1 MPKKNQKGA
10 LRFFMPYLLAFRLE
24 LFLSILFGLASG
36 ITVVLM
42 TYYIGLSMDQL
53 VANGQ
58 VNFAMLRHIM
68 LLFVGVLVVTVV
80 SQLMIQRLSNRLAYR
95 SVSVLR
101 KDAYAHLNQLPLR
114 YYDQTV
120 HGNIVSRFT
129 NDMDN
134 ISVASAAVFNQLF
147 SGLTIVIVALGF
159 MLYLSPI
166 LTVVVL
172 ISTPIIFLVS
182 WWVAK
187 VSQADFVSQQ
197 QIIGD
202 ISGFITEMIGNQKT
216 VKAFQREAIS
226 QAQFQAM
233 NQELYVKG
241 QKAQF
246 SSALTNPLSR
256 FVDHLAYLS
265 VGCIGGLL
273 ALNGSTTV
281 TIGVISS
288 FTIYAS
294 QFSKPFIEISGI
306 TTQIQTAYAGL
317 NRTKDLMTQVTETPD
332 APDAKVLTQ
341 AKGHI
346 DFQNVSFGYKP
357 GQTLI
362 TDFSLE
368 VMPGEMIA
376 IVGKTGAGKSTLINL
391 LMRFYDVD
399 KGAILIDGTDIRH
412 LTRDSLRQSFGMVL
426 QETWLFGSSLRDNLT
441 YGRQAATDEEIYSA
455 LKQAHM
461 YDFVMRLPKKLETQ
475 VGTHALKLSEGQR
488 QLLTIARTMISQPD
502 MLILDEA
509 TSSVD
514 TLTEQKIQQAFLSMM
529 RGRTSF
535 VIAHRLSTIK
545 NADKILVL
553 NQGQIVE
560 VGNHDALMA
569 KRGYYYELQQ
579 AQLTQSVSSSN

>member
-1 MPKKNQKGA
+1 MIKSKQTA
-10 LRFFMPYLLAFRLE
+10 SWRFFLPYLLAFRLE
-24 LFLSILFGLASG
+24 LILSIIFGLASG

-42 TYYIGLSMDQL
+42 TYYIGLGVDQM
-53 VANGQ
+53 VHRGQ
-58 VNFAMLRHIM
+58 VNFPILRHILV
-68 LLFVGVLVVTVV
+68 LLVGVLIVTVI
-80 SQLMIQRLSNRLAYR
+80 SQWLIQRLSNRLAYR
-95 SVSVLR
+95 SVAVLR
-101 KDAYAHLNQLPLR
+101 KDAYDHLNQLPLR
-114 YYDQTV
+114 YYDQTA

-147 SGLTIVIVALGF
+147 SGITVVIVALVF

-166 LTVVVL
+166 LTLVVL

-182 WWVAK
+182 WLVARA
-187 VSQADFVSQQ
+187 SQQDFVSQQ

-202 ISGFITEMIGNQKT
+202 ISGYITEMIGNQKT
-216 VKAFQREAIS
+216 VKAFQRETAN
-226 QAQFQAM
+226 QAQFEDL
-233 NQELYVKG
+233 NQDLYVKG

-265 VGCIGGLL
+265 VGCVGGLM
-273 ALNGSTTV
+273 ALNGSTAV

-288 FTIYAS
+288 FTIYAR

-306 TTQIQTAYAGL
+306 TTQIQTAFAGL
-317 NRTKDLMTQVTETPD
+317 RRTQELMDQPIETQD
-332 APDAKVLTQ
+332 APDAHVLTH
-341 AKGHI
+341 AKGDI
-346 DFQNVSFGYKP
+346 DFQDVSFGYNP
-357 GQTLI
+357 GQALI
-362 TDFSLE
+362 TDFSLK
-368 VMPGEMIA
+368 VAPGEMIA

-399 KGAILIDGTDIRH
+399 KGAILIDGTDIRDM
-412 LTRDSLRQSFGMVL
+412 TRDSLRQSFGMVL
-426 QETWLFGSSLRDNLT
+426 QETWLFGSSLRANLC
-441 YGRQAATDEEIYSA
+441 YGREDATDEEIYTA
-455 LKQAHM
+455 LKEAHM
-461 YDFVMRLPKKLETQ
+461 YDFVMRLPDKLETQ
-475 VGTHALKLSEGQR
+475 VGAHALKISEGQR

-514 TLTEQKIQQAFLSMM
+514 TLTEQKISQAFLKMM
-529 RGRTSF
+529 TGRTSF

-560 VGNHDALMA
+560 IGSHDQLMA
-569 KRGYYYELQQ
+569 QQGYDYQLQQ
-579 AQLTQSVSSSN
+579 AQFAKSN

>member
-1 MPKKNQKGA
+1 MTRTNQKA
-10 LRFFMPYLLAFRLE
+10 SWRFFLPYLLAFRLE
-24 LFLSILFGLASG
+24 LILSIILGLASG
-36 ITVVLM
+36 VTVVLT
-42 TYYIGLSMDQL
+42 TYYIGLSVDQM
-53 VANGQ
+53 VHQGQ
-58 VNFAMLRHIM
+58 VNFSTLRYILM
-68 LLFVGVLVVTVV
+68 RLVVVLLVTVI
-80 SQLMIQRLSNRLAYR
+80 SQWLIQRLSNRLSYR
-95 SVSVLR
+95 SVAVLR
-101 KDAYAHLNQLPLR
+101 KDAYEHLNQLPLR
-114 YYDQTV
+114 YYDQTA

-147 SGLTIVIVALGF
+147 SGITVVIIALVF

-166 LTVVVL
+166 LTLVVL

-182 WWVAK
+182 WLVART
-187 VSQADFVSQQ
+187 SQQDFVSQQ

-202 ISGFITEMIGNQKT
+202 ISGYMTEMIGNQKT
-216 VKAFQREAIS
+216 VKAFQRETVN
-226 QAQFQAM
+226 QAHFEVL
-233 NQELYVKG
+233 NQELYIKG

-265 VGCIGGLL
+265 VGCVGGLM

-288 FTIYAS
+288 FTIYAT

-306 TTQIQTAYAGL
+306 TTQIQTAFAGL
-317 NRTKDLMTQVTETPD
+317 KRTQELMNQPIEQPD
-332 APDAKVLTQ
+332 APDAQVLEH
-341 AKGHI
+341 AKGEI
-346 DFQNVSFGYKP
+346 DFQDVSFGYDP
-357 GQTLI
+357 GQSLI
-362 TDFSLE
+362 TDFSLK
-368 VMPGEMIA
+368 VAPGEMIA

-399 KGAILIDGTDIRH
+399 KGAILIDGTDIRDM
-412 LTRDSLRQSFGMVL
+412 TRDSLRQSFGMVL
-426 QETWLFGSSLRDNLT
+426 QETWLFGSSLRANLC
-441 YGRQAATDEEIYSA
+441 YGREDATDEEIYAA
-455 LKQAHM
+455 LKASHM
-461 YDFVMRLPKKLETQ
+461 YDFVMRLPDKLETQ
-475 VGTHALKLSEGQR
+475 IGTHALKISEGQR

-514 TLTEQKIQQAFLSMM
+514 TLTEQKISEAFLTMM
-529 RGRTSF
+529 TGRTSF
-535 VIAHRLSTIK
+535 VIAHRLSTIR

-560 VGNHDALMA
+560 IGSHDDLMA
-569 KRGYYYELQQ
+569 RHGYYYQLQQ
-579 AQLTQSVSSSN
+579 AQFAK

>member
-1 MPKKNQKGA
+1 MIKSKQTA
-10 LRFFMPYLLAFRLE
+10 SWRFFLPYLLAFRLE
-24 LFLSILFGLASG
+24 LILSIIFGLASG

-42 TYYIGLSMDQL
+42 TYYIGLGVDQM
-53 VANGQ
+53 VHRGQ
-58 VNFAMLRHIM
+58 VNFPILRHILV
-68 LLFVGVLVVTVV
+68 LLVGVLIVTVI
-80 SQLMIQRLSNRLAYR
+80 SQWLIQRLSNRLAYR
-95 SVSVLR
+95 SVAVLR
-101 KDAYAHLNQLPLR
+101 KDAYDHLNKLPLR
-114 YYDQTV
+114 YYDQTA

-147 SGLTIVIVALGF
+147 SGITVVIVALVF

-166 LTVVVL
+166 LTLVVL

-182 WWVAK
+182 WLVARA
-187 VSQADFVSQQ
+187 SQQDFVSQQ

-202 ISGFITEMIGNQKT
+202 ISGYITEMIGNQKT
-216 VKAFQREAIS
+216 VKAFQRETAN
-226 QAQFQAM
+226 QAQFEDL
-233 NQELYVKG
+233 NQDLYVKG

-265 VGCIGGLL
+265 VGCVGGLM
-273 ALNGSTTV
+273 ALNGSTAV

-306 TTQIQTAYAGL
+306 TTQIQTAFAGL
-317 NRTKDLMTQVTETPD
+317 RRTQELMDQPIETQD
-332 APDAKVLTQ
+332 APDAHVLTH
-341 AKGHI
+341 AKGDI
-346 DFQNVSFGYKP
+346 DFQDVSFGYNP
-357 GQTLI
+357 DQALI
-362 TDFSLE
+362 TDFSLK
-368 VMPGEMIA
+368 VAPGEMIA

-399 KGAILIDGTDIRH
+399 KGAILIDGTDIRDM
-412 LTRDSLRQSFGMVL
+412 TRDSLRQSFGMVL
-426 QETWLFGSSLRDNLT
+426 QETWLFGSSLRANLC
-441 YGRQAATDEEIYSA
+441 YGREDATDEEIYTA
-455 LKQAHM
+455 LKEAHM
-461 YDFVMRLPKKLETQ
+461 YDFVMRLPDKLETQ
-475 VGTHALKLSEGQR
+475 VGAHALKISEGQR

-514 TLTEQKIQQAFLSMM
+514 TLTEQKISQAFLKMM
-529 RGRTSF
+529 TRRTSF

-560 VGNHDALMA
+560 IGSHDQLMA
-569 KRGYYYELQQ
+569 QQGYYYQLQQ
-579 AQLTQSVSSSN
+579 AQFAK

>member
-1 MPKKNQKGA
+1 MIKSKQTA
-10 LRFFMPYLLAFRLE
+10 SWRFFLPYLLAFRLE
-24 LFLSILFGLASG
+24 LILSIIFGLASG

-42 TYYIGLSMDQL
+42 TYYIGLGVDQM
-53 VANGQ
+53 VHRGQ
-58 VNFAMLRHIM
+58 VNFPILRHILV
-68 LLFVGVLVVTVV
+68 LLVGVLIVTVI
-80 SQLMIQRLSNRLAYR
+80 SQWLIQRLSNRLAYR
-95 SVSVLR
+95 SVAVLR
-101 KDAYAHLNQLPLR
+101 KDAYDHLNQLPLR
-114 YYDQTV
+114 YYDQTA

-147 SGLTIVIVALGF
+147 SGITVVIVALVF

-166 LTVVVL
+166 LTLVVL

-182 WWVAK
+182 WLVARA
-187 VSQADFVSQQ
+187 SQQDFVSQQ

-202 ISGFITEMIGNQKT
+202 ISGYITEMIGNQKT
-216 VKAFQREAIS
+216 VKAFQRETAN
-226 QAQFQAM
+226 QAQFEDL
-233 NQELYVKG
+233 NQDLYVKG

-265 VGCIGGLL
+265 VGCVGGLM
-273 ALNGSTTV
+273 ALNGSTAV

-288 FTIYAS
+288 FTIYAN

-306 TTQIQTAYAGL
+306 TTQIQTAFAGL
-317 NRTKDLMTQVTETPD
+317 RRTQELMDQPIETQD
-332 APDAKVLTQ
+332 APDAHVLTH
-341 AKGHI
+341 AKGDI
-346 DFQNVSFGYKP
+346 DFQDVSFGYNP
-357 GQTLI
+357 DQALI
-362 TDFSLE
+362 TDFSLK
-368 VMPGEMIA
+368 VAPGEMIA

-399 KGAILIDGTDIRH
+399 KGAILIDGTDIRDM
-412 LTRDSLRQSFGMVL
+412 TRDSLRQSFGMVL
-426 QETWLFGSSLRDNLT
+426 QETWLFGSSLRANLC
-441 YGRQAATDEEIYSA
+441 YGREDATDEEIYTA
-455 LKQAHM
+455 LKEAHM
-461 YDFVMRLPKKLETQ
+461 YDFVMRLPDKLETQ
-475 VGTHALKLSEGQR
+475 VGAHALKISEGQR

-514 TLTEQKIQQAFLSMM
+514 TLTEQKISQAFLKMM
-529 RGRTSF
+529 TGRTSF

-560 VGNHDALMA
+560 IGSHDQLMA
-569 KRGYYYELQQ
+569 QQGYYYQLQQ
-579 AQLTQSVSSSN
+579 AQFAK

>member
-1 MPKKNQKGA
+1 MTKSKQTA
-10 LRFFMPYLLAFRLE
+10 SWRFFLPYLLAFRLE
-24 LFLSILFGLASG
+24 LILSIIFGLASG

-42 TYYIGLSMDQL
+42 TYYIGLGVDQM
-53 VANGQ
+53 VHRGQ
-58 VNFAMLRHIM
+58 VNFPILRHILV
-68 LLFVGVLVVTVV
+68 LLVGVLIVTVI
-80 SQLMIQRLSNRLAYR
+80 SQWLIQRLSNRLAYR
-95 SVSVLR
+95 SVAVLR
-101 KDAYAHLNQLPLR
+101 KDAYDHLNQLPLR
-114 YYDQTV
+114 YYDQTA

-147 SGLTIVIVALGF
+147 SGITVVIVALVF

-166 LTVVVL
+166 LTLVVL

-182 WWVAK
+182 WLVARA
-187 VSQADFVSQQ
+187 SQQDFVSQQ

-202 ISGFITEMIGNQKT
+202 ISGYITEMIGNQKT
-216 VKAFQREAIS
+216 VKAFQRETAN
-226 QAQFQAM
+226 QAQFEDL
-233 NQELYVKG
+233 NQDLYVKG

-265 VGCIGGLL
+265 VGCVGGLM

-306 TTQIQTAYAGL
+306 TTQIQIAFAGL
-317 NRTKDLMTQVTETPD
+317 RRTQELMDQPIETQD
-332 APDAKVLTQ
+332 APDAHVLTH
-341 AKGHI
+341 AKGDI
-346 DFQNVSFGYKP
+346 DFQDVSFGYNP
-357 GQTLI
+357 GQALI
-362 TDFSLE
+362 TDFSLK
-368 VMPGEMIA
+368 VAPGEMIA

-399 KGAILIDGTDIRH
+399 KGAILIDGTDIRDM
-412 LTRDSLRQSFGMVL
+412 TRDSLRQSFGMVL
-426 QETWLFGSSLRDNLT
+426 QETWLFGSSLRANLC
-441 YGRQAATDEEIYSA
+441 YGREDATDEEIYTA
-455 LKQAHM
+455 LKEAHM
-461 YDFVMRLPKKLETQ
+461 YDFVMRLPDKLETQ
-475 VGTHALKLSEGQR
+475 VGAHALKISEGQR

-514 TLTEQKIQQAFLSMM
+514 TLTEQKISQAFLKMM
-529 RGRTSF
+529 TGRTSF

-560 VGNHDALMA
+560 IGSHDQLMA
-569 KRGYYYELQQ
+569 QQGYYYQLQQ
-579 AQLTQSVSSSN
+579 AQFAK

>member
-1 MPKKNQKGA
+1 MTKSKQTA
-10 LRFFMPYLLAFRLE
+10 SWRFFLPYLLAFRLE
-24 LFLSILFGLASG
+24 LILSIIFGLASG

-42 TYYIGLSMDQL
+42 TYYIGLGVDQM
-53 VANGQ
+53 VHRGQ
-58 VNFAMLRHIM
+58 VNFPILRHILV
-68 LLFVGVLVVTVV
+68 LLVGVLIVTVI
-80 SQLMIQRLSNRLAYR
+80 SQWLIQRLSNRLAYR
-95 SVSVLR
+95 SVAVLR
-101 KDAYAHLNQLPLR
+101 KDAYDHLNQLPLR
-114 YYDQTV
+114 YYDQTA

-147 SGLTIVIVALGF
+147 SGITVVIVALVF

-166 LTVVVL
+166 LTLVVL

-182 WWVAK
+182 WLVARA
-187 VSQADFVSQQ
+187 SQQDFVSQQ

-202 ISGFITEMIGNQKT
+202 ISGYITEMIGNQKT
-216 VKAFQREAIS
+216 VKAFQRETAN
-226 QAQFQAM
+226 QAQFEDL
-233 NQELYVKG
+233 NQDLYVKG

-265 VGCIGGLL
+265 VGCVGGLM
-273 ALNGSTTV
+273 ALNGSTAV

-306 TTQIQTAYAGL
+306 TTQIQIAFAGL
-317 NRTKDLMTQVTETPD
+317 RRTQELMDQPIETQD
-332 APDAKVLTQ
+332 APDAHVLTH
-341 AKGHI
+341 AKGDI
-346 DFQNVSFGYKP
+346 DFQDVSFGYNP
-357 GQTLI
+357 DQALI
-362 TDFSLE
+362 TDFSLK
-368 VMPGEMIA
+368 VAPGEMIA

-399 KGAILIDGTDIRH
+399 KGAILIDGTDIRDM
-412 LTRDSLRQSFGMVL
+412 TRDSLRQSFGMVL
-426 QETWLFGSSLRDNLT
+426 QETWLFGSSLRANLC
-441 YGRQAATDEEIYSA
+441 YGREDATDEEIYTA
-455 LKQAHM
+455 LKEAHM
-461 YDFVMRLPKKLETQ
+461 YDFVMRLPDKLETQ
-475 VGTHALKLSEGQR
+475 VGAHALKISEGQR

-514 TLTEQKIQQAFLSMM
+514 TLTEQKISQAFLKMM
-529 RGRTSF
+529 TGRTSF

-560 VGNHDALMA
+560 IGSHDQLMA
-569 KRGYYYELQQ
+569 QQGYYYRLQQ
-579 AQLTQSVSSSN
+579 AQFAK

>member
-1 MPKKNQKGA
+1 MTKSKQTA
-10 LRFFMPYLLAFRLE
+10 SWRFFLPYLLAFRLE
-24 LFLSILFGLASG
+24 LILSIIFGLASG

-42 TYYIGLSMDQL
+42 TYYIGLGVDQM
-53 VANGQ
+53 VHRGQ
-58 VNFAMLRHIM
+58 VNFPILRHILV
-68 LLFVGVLVVTVV
+68 LLVGVLIVTVI
-80 SQLMIQRLSNRLAYR
+80 SQWLIQRLSNRLAYR
-95 SVSVLR
+95 SVAVLR
-101 KDAYAHLNQLPLR
+101 KDAYDHLNKLPLR
-114 YYDQTV
+114 YYDQTA

-147 SGLTIVIVALGF
+147 SGITVVIVALVF

-166 LTVVVL
+166 LTLVVL

-182 WWVAK
+182 WLVARA
-187 VSQADFVSQQ
+187 SQQDFVSQQ

-202 ISGFITEMIGNQKT
+202 ISGYITEMIGNQKT
-216 VKAFQREAIS
+216 VKAFQRETAN
-226 QAQFQAM
+226 QAQFEDL
-233 NQELYVKG
+233 NQDLYVKG

-265 VGCIGGLL
+265 VGCVGGLM
-273 ALNGSTTV
+273 ALNGSTAV

-306 TTQIQTAYAGL
+306 TTQIQTAFAGL
-317 NRTKDLMTQVTETPD
+317 RRTQELMDQPIETQD
-332 APDAKVLTQ
+332 APDAHVLTH
-341 AKGHI
+341 AKGDI
-346 DFQNVSFGYKP
+346 DFQDVSFGYNP
-357 GQTLI
+357 GQALI
-362 TDFSLE
+362 TDFSLK
-368 VMPGEMIA
+368 VAPGEMIA

-399 KGAILIDGTDIRH
+399 KGAILIDGTDIRDM
-412 LTRDSLRQSFGMVL
+412 TRDSLRQSFGMVL
-426 QETWLFGSSLRDNLT
+426 QETWLFGSSLRANLC
-441 YGRQAATDEEIYSA
+441 YGREDATDEEIYTA
-455 LKQAHM
+455 LKEAHM
-461 YDFVMRLPKKLETQ
+461 YDFVMRLPDKLETQ
-475 VGTHALKLSEGQR
+475 VGAHALKISEGQR

-514 TLTEQKIQQAFLSMM
+514 TLTEQKISQAFLKMM
-529 RGRTSF
+529 TGRTSF

-560 VGNHDALMA
+560 IGSHDQLMA
-569 KRGYYYELQQ
+569 QQGYYYQLQQ
-579 AQLTQSVSSSN
+579 AQFAKSN

>member
-1 MPKKNQKGA
+1 MIKSKQTA
-10 LRFFMPYLLAFRLE
+10 SWRFFLPYLLAFRLE
-24 LFLSILFGLASG
+24 LILSIIFGLASG

-42 TYYIGLSMDQL
+42 TYYIGLGVDQM
-53 VANGQ
+53 VHRGQ
-58 VNFAMLRHIM
+58 VNFPILRHILV
-68 LLFVGVLVVTVV
+68 LLVGVLIVTVI
-80 SQLMIQRLSNRLAYR
+80 SQWLIQRLSNRLAYR
-95 SVSVLR
+95 SVAVLR
-101 KDAYAHLNQLPLR
+101 KDAYDHLNQLPLR
-114 YYDQTV
+114 YYDQTA

-147 SGLTIVIVALGF
+147 SGITVVIVALVF

-166 LTVVVL
+166 LTLVVL

-182 WWVAK
+182 WLVARA
-187 VSQADFVSQQ
+187 SQQDFVSQQ

-202 ISGFITEMIGNQKT
+202 ISGYITEMIGNQKT
-216 VKAFQREAIS
+216 VKAFQRETAN
-226 QAQFQAM
+226 QAQFEDL
-233 NQELYVKG
+233 NQDLYVKG

-265 VGCIGGLL
+265 VGCVGGLM
-273 ALNGSTTV
+273 ALNGSTAV

-306 TTQIQTAYAGL
+306 TTQIQTAFAGL
-317 NRTKDLMTQVTETPD
+317 RRTQELMDQPIETQD
-332 APDAKVLTQ
+332 APDAHVLTH
-341 AKGHI
+341 AKGDI
-346 DFQNVSFGYKP
+346 DFQDVSFGYNP
-357 GQTLI
+357 DQALI
-362 TDFSLE
+362 TDFSLK
-368 VMPGEMIA
+368 VAPGEMIA

-399 KGAILIDGTDIRH
+399 KGAILIDGTDIRDM
-412 LTRDSLRQSFGMVL
+412 TRDSLRQSFGMVL
-426 QETWLFGSSLRDNLT
+426 QETWLFGSSLRANLC
-441 YGRQAATDEEIYSA
+441 YGREDATDEEIYTA
-455 LKQAHM
+455 LKEAHM
-461 YDFVMRLPKKLETQ
+461 YDFVMRLPDKLETQ
-475 VGTHALKLSEGQR
+475 VGAHALKISEGQR

-514 TLTEQKIQQAFLSMM
+514 TLTEQKISQAFLKMM
-529 RGRTSF
+529 TGRTSF

-560 VGNHDALMA
+560 IGSHDQLMA
-569 KRGYYYELQQ
+569 QQGYYYQLQQ
-579 AQLTQSVSSSN
+579 AQFAK

>member
-1 MPKKNQKGA
+1 MTKSKQTA
-10 LRFFMPYLLAFRLE
+10 SWRFFLPYLLAFRLE
-24 LFLSILFGLASG
+24 LILSIIFGLASG

-42 TYYIGLSMDQL
+42 TYYIGLGVDQM
-53 VANGQ
+53 VHRGQ
-58 VNFAMLRHIM
+58 VNFPILRHILV
-68 LLFVGVLVVTVV
+68 LLVGVLIVTVI
-80 SQLMIQRLSNRLAYR
+80 SQWLIQRLSNRLAYR
-95 SVSVLR
+95 SVAVLR
-101 KDAYAHLNQLPLR
+101 KDAYDHLNQLPLR
-114 YYDQTV
+114 YYDQTA

-147 SGLTIVIVALGF
+147 SGITVVIVALVF

-166 LTVVVL
+166 LTLVVL

-182 WWVAK
+182 WLVARA
-187 VSQADFVSQQ
+187 SQQDFVSQQ

-202 ISGFITEMIGNQKT
+202 ISGYITEMIGNQKT
-216 VKAFQREAIS
+216 VKAFQRETAN
-226 QAQFQAM
+226 QAQFEDL
-233 NQELYVKG
+233 NQDLYVKG

-265 VGCIGGLL
+265 VGCVGGLM
-273 ALNGSTTV
+273 ALNGSTAV

-306 TTQIQTAYAGL
+306 TTQIQIAFAGL
-317 NRTKDLMTQVTETPD
+317 RRTQELMDQPIETQD
-332 APDAKVLTQ
+332 APDAHVLTH
-341 AKGHI
+341 AKGDI
-346 DFQNVSFGYKP
+346 DFQDVSFGYNP
-357 GQTLI
+357 GQALI
-362 TDFSLE
+362 TDFSLK
-368 VMPGEMIA
+368 VAPGEMIA

-399 KGAILIDGTDIRH
+399 KGAILIDGTDIRDM
-412 LTRDSLRQSFGMVL
+412 TRDSLRQSFGMVL
-426 QETWLFGSSLRDNLT
+426 QETWLFGSSLCANLC
-441 YGRQAATDEEIYSA
+441 YGREDATDEEIYTA
-455 LKQAHM
+455 LKEAHM
-461 YDFVMRLPKKLETQ
+461 YDFVMRLPDKLETQ
-475 VGTHALKLSEGQR
+475 VGAHALKISEGQR

-514 TLTEQKIQQAFLSMM
+514 TLTEQKISQAFLKMM
-529 RGRTSF
+529 TGRTSF

-560 VGNHDALMA
+560 IGSHDQLMA
-569 KRGYYYELQQ
+569 QQGYYYQLQQ
-579 AQLTQSVSSSN
+579 AQFAK

>member
-1 MPKKNQKGA
+1 MTKSKQTA
-10 LRFFMPYLLAFRLE
+10 SWRFFLPYLLAFRLE
-24 LFLSILFGLASG
+24 LILSIIFGLASG

-42 TYYIGLSMDQL
+42 TYYIGLGVDQM
-53 VANGQ
+53 VHRGQ
-58 VNFAMLRHIM
+58 VNFPILRHILV
-68 LLFVGVLVVTVV
+68 LLVGVLIVTVI
-80 SQLMIQRLSNRLAYR
+80 SQWLIQRLSNRLAYR
-95 SVSVLR
+95 SVAVLR
-101 KDAYAHLNQLPLR
+101 KDAYDHLNQLPLR
-114 YYDQTV
+114 YYDQTA

-147 SGLTIVIVALGF
+147 SGITVVIVALVF

-166 LTVVVL
+166 LTLVVL

-182 WWVAK
+182 WLVARA
-187 VSQADFVSQQ
+187 SQQDFVSQQ

-202 ISGFITEMIGNQKT
+202 ISGYITEMIGNQKT
-216 VKAFQREAIS
+216 VKAFQRETAN
-226 QAQFQAM
+226 QAQFEDL
-233 NQELYVKG
+233 NQDLYVKG

-265 VGCIGGLL
+265 VGCVGGLM
-273 ALNGSTTV
+273 ALNGSTAV

-306 TTQIQTAYAGL
+306 TTQIQIAFAGL
-317 NRTKDLMTQVTETPD
+317 RRTQELMDQPIETQD
-332 APDAKVLTQ
+332 APDAHVLTH
-341 AKGHI
+341 AKGDI
-346 DFQNVSFGYKP
+346 DFQDVSFGYNP
-357 GQTLI
+357 GQALI
-362 TDFSLE
+362 TDFSLK
-368 VMPGEMIA
+368 VAPGEMIA

-399 KGAILIDGTDIRH
+399 KGAILIDGTDIRDM
-412 LTRDSLRQSFGMVL
+412 TRDSLRQSFGMVL
-426 QETWLFGSSLRDNLT
+426 QETWLFGSSLRANLC
-441 YGRQAATDEEIYSA
+441 YGREDATDEEIYTA
-455 LKQAHM
+455 LKEAHM
-461 YDFVMRLPKKLETQ
+461 YDFVMRLPDKLETQ
-475 VGTHALKLSEGQR
+475 VGAHALKISEGQR

-514 TLTEQKIQQAFLSMM
+514 TLTEQKISQAFLKMM
-529 RGRTSF
+529 TGRTSF

-560 VGNHDALMA
+560 IGSHDQLMA
-569 KRGYYYELQQ
+569 QQGYYYQLQQ
-579 AQLTQSVSSSN
+579 AQFAKSN

>member
-1 MPKKNQKGA
+1 MTKSKQTA
-10 LRFFMPYLLAFRLE
+10 SWRFFLPYLLAFRLE
-24 LFLSILFGLASG
+24 LILSIIFGLASG

-42 TYYIGLSMDQL
+42 TYYIGLGVDQM
-53 VANGQ
+53 VHRGQ
-58 VNFAMLRHIM
+58 VNFPILRHILV
-68 LLFVGVLVVTVV
+68 LLVGVLIVTVI
-80 SQLMIQRLSNRLAYR
+80 SQWLIQRLSNRLAYR
-95 SVSVLR
+95 SVAVLR
-101 KDAYAHLNQLPLR
+101 KDAYDHLNKLPLR
-114 YYDQTV
+114 YYDQTA

-147 SGLTIVIVALGF
+147 SGITVVIVALVF

-166 LTVVVL
+166 LTLVVL

-182 WWVAK
+182 WLVARA
-187 VSQADFVSQQ
+187 SQQDFVSQQ

-202 ISGFITEMIGNQKT
+202 ISGYITEMIGNQKT
-216 VKAFQREAIS
+216 VKAFQRETAN
-226 QAQFQAM
+226 QAQFEDL
-233 NQELYVKG
+233 NQDLYVKG

-265 VGCIGGLL
+265 VGCVGGLM
-273 ALNGSTTV
+273 ALNGSTAV

-306 TTQIQTAYAGL
+306 TTQIQTAFAGL
-317 NRTKDLMTQVTETPD
+317 RRTQELMDQPIETQD
-332 APDAKVLTQ
+332 APDAHVLTH
-341 AKGHI
+341 AKGDI
-346 DFQNVSFGYKP
+346 DFQDVSFGYNP
-357 GQTLI
+357 GQALI
-362 TDFSLE
+362 TDFSLK
-368 VMPGEMIA
+368 VAPGEMIA

-399 KGAILIDGTDIRH
+399 KGAILIDGTDIRDM
-412 LTRDSLRQSFGMVL
+412 TRDSLRQSFGMVL
-426 QETWLFGSSLRDNLT
+426 QETWLFGSSLRANLC
-441 YGRQAATDEEIYSA
+441 YGREDATDEEIYTA
-455 LKQAHM
+455 LKEAHM
-461 YDFVMRLPKKLETQ
+461 YDFVMRLPDKLETQ
-475 VGTHALKLSEGQR
+475 VGAHALKISEGQR

-514 TLTEQKIQQAFLSMM
+514 TLTEQKISQAFLKMM
-529 RGRTSF
+529 TGRTSF

-560 VGNHDALMA
+560 IGSHDQLMA
-569 KRGYYYELQQ
+569 QQGYYYQLQQ
-579 AQLTQSVSSSN
+579 AQFAK

>member
-1 MPKKNQKGA
+1 MTKSKQTA
-10 LRFFMPYLLAFRLE
+10 SWRSFLPYLLAFRLE
-24 LFLSILFGLASG
+24 LILSIIFGLASG

-42 TYYIGLSMDQL
+42 TYYIGLSVDQM
-53 VANGQ
+53 VQHGQ
-58 VNFAMLRHIM
+58 VNFPILRHILV
-68 LLFVGVLVVTVV
+68 LLVGVLIV
-80 SQLMIQRLSNRLAYR
+80 SVISQWLIQRLSNRLAYR
-95 SVSVLR
+95 SVAVLR
-101 KDAYAHLNQLPLR
+101 KDAYDHLNQLPLR
-114 YYDQTV
+114 YYDQTS

-147 SGLTIVIVALGF
+147 SGITVVIVALVF

-166 LTVVVL
+166 LTLVVL

-182 WWVAK
+182 WLVARA
-187 VSQADFVSQQ
+187 SQQDFVSQQ

-202 ISGFITEMIGNQKT
+202 ISGYITEMIGNQKT
-216 VKAFQREAIS
+216 VKAFQRETAN
-226 QAQFQAM
+226 QAQFEDL
-233 NQELYVKG
+233 NQDLYVKG

-265 VGCIGGLL
+265 VGCVGGLM
-273 ALNGSTTV
+273 ALNGSTAV

-306 TTQIQTAYAGL
+306 TTQIQTAFAGL
-317 NRTKDLMTQVTETPD
+317 RRTQELMDQPIETQD
-332 APDAKVLTQ
+332 AHDARVLTH
-341 AKGHI
+341 AKGDI
-346 DFQNVSFGYKP
+346 DFQDVSFGYHS
-357 GQTLI
+357 GQALI
-362 TDFSLE
+362 TDFSLK
-368 VMPGEMIA
+368 VAPGEMIA

-399 KGAILIDGTDIRH
+399 KGAILIDGTDIRDM
-412 LTRDSLRQSFGMVL
+412 TRDSLRQSFGMVL
-426 QETWLFGSSLRDNLT
+426 QETWLFGSSLRANLC
-441 YGRQAATDEEIYSA
+441 YGREDATDEEIYAA
-455 LKQAHM
+455 LKEAHM
-461 YDFVMRLPKKLETQ
+461 YDFVMRLPDQLETQ
-475 VGTHALKLSEGQR
+475 VGAHALKISEGQR
-488 QLLTIARTMISQPD
+488 QLLTIARTMISEPD

-514 TLTEQKIQQAFLSMM
+514 TLTEQKISQAFLKMM
-529 RGRTSF
+529 TGRTSF

-560 VGNHDALMA
+560 IGSHDELMA
-569 KRGYYYELQQ
+569 QEGYYYQLQQ
-579 AQLTQSVSSSN
+579 AQFAKSNG

>member
-1 MPKKNQKGA
+1 MTKSKQTA
-10 LRFFMPYLLAFRLE
+10 SWRFFLPYLLAFRLE
-24 LFLSILFGLASG
+24 LILSIIFGLASG

-42 TYYIGLSMDQL
+42 TYYIGLSVDQM
-53 VANGQ
+53 VQHGQ
-58 VNFAMLRHIM
+58 VNFPILRHILV
-68 LLFVGVLVVTVV
+68 LLVGVLIV
-80 SQLMIQRLSNRLAYR
+80 SVISQWLIQRLSNRLAYR
-95 SVSVLR
+95 SVAVLR
-101 KDAYAHLNQLPLR
+101 KDAYDHLNQLPLR
-114 YYDQTV
+114 YYDQTA

-147 SGLTIVIVALGF
+147 SGITVVIVALVF

-166 LTVVVL
+166 LTLVVL

-182 WWVAK
+182 WLVARA
-187 VSQADFVSQQ
+187 SQQDFVSQQ

-202 ISGFITEMIGNQKT
+202 ISGYITEMIGNQKT
-216 VKAFQREAIS
+216 VKAFQRETAN
-226 QAQFQAM
+226 QAQFEDL
-233 NQELYVKG
+233 NQDLYVKG

-265 VGCIGGLL
+265 VGCVGGLM
-273 ALNGSTTV
+273 ALNGSTAV

-306 TTQIQTAYAGL
+306 TTQIQTAFAGL
-317 NRTKDLMTQVTETPD
+317 RRTQELMDQPIETQD
-332 APDAKVLTQ
+332 APDARVLTH
-341 AKGHI
+341 AKGDI
-346 DFQNVSFGYKP
+346 DFQDVSFGYHS
-357 GQTLI
+357 GQALI
-362 TDFSLE
+362 TDFSLK
-368 VMPGEMIA
+368 VAPGEMIA

-399 KGAILIDGTDIRH
+399 KGAILIDGTDIRDM
-412 LTRDSLRQSFGMVL
+412 TRDSLRQSFGMVL
-426 QETWLFGSSLRDNLT
+426 QETWLFGSSLRANLC
-441 YGRQAATDEEIYSA
+441 YGREDATDEEIYAA
-455 LKQAHM
+455 LKEAHM
-461 YDFVMRLPKKLETQ
+461 YDFVMRLPDQLETQ
-475 VGTHALKLSEGQR
+475 VGAHALKISEGQR
-488 QLLTIARTMISQPD
+488 QLLTIARTMISEPD

-514 TLTEQKIQQAFLSMM
+514 TLTEQKISQAFLKMM
-529 RGRTSF
+529 TGRTSF

-560 VGNHDALMA
+560 IGSHDELMA
-569 KRGYYYELQQ
+569 QEGYYYQLQQ
-579 AQLTQSVSSSN
+579 AQFAKSNR

>member
-1 MPKKNQKGA
+1 MTRTNQKA
-10 LRFFMPYLLAFRLE
+10 SWRFFLPYLLAFRLE
-24 LFLSILFGLASG
+24 LILSIILGLASG
-36 ITVVLM
+36 VTVVLT
-42 TYYIGLSMDQL
+42 TYYIGVSVDQM
-53 VANGQ
+53 VHQGQ
-58 VNFAMLRHIM
+58 VNFSTLRYILM
-68 LLFVGVLVVTVV
+68 RLVVVLLVTVI
-80 SQLMIQRLSNRLAYR
+80 SQWLIQRLSNRLSYR
-95 SVSVLR
+95 SVAVLR
-101 KDAYAHLNQLPLR
+101 KDAYEHLNQLPLR
-114 YYDQTV
+114 YYDQTA

-147 SGLTIVIVALGF
+147 SGITVVIIALVF

-166 LTVVVL
+166 LTLVVL

-182 WWVAK
+182 WLVARA
-187 VSQADFVSQQ
+187 SQQDFVSQQ

-202 ISGFITEMIGNQKT
+202 ISGYMTEMIGNQKT
-216 VKAFQREAIS
+216 VKAFQRETVN
-226 QAQFQAM
+226 QAHFEVL
-233 NQELYVKG
+233 NQELYIKG

-265 VGCIGGLL
+265 VGCVGGLM

-288 FTIYAS
+288 FTIYAT

-306 TTQIQTAYAGL
+306 TTQIQTAFAGL
-317 NRTKDLMTQVTETPD
+317 KRTQELMNQPIEQPD
-332 APDAKVLTQ
+332 APDAQVLEH
-341 AKGHI
+341 AKGEI
-346 DFQNVSFGYKP
+346 DFQDVSFGYDP
-357 GQTLI
+357 GQSLI
-362 TDFSLE
+362 ADFSLK
-368 VMPGEMIA
+368 VAPGEMIA

-399 KGAILIDGTDIRH
+399 KGAILIDGTDIRDM
-412 LTRDSLRQSFGMVL
+412 TRDSLRQSFGMVL
-426 QETWLFGSSLRDNLT
+426 QETWLFGSSLRANLC
-441 YGRQAATDEEIYSA
+441 YGREDATDEEIYAA
-455 LKQAHM
+455 LKASHM
-461 YDFVMRLPKKLETQ
+461 YDFVMRLPDKLETQ
-475 VGTHALKLSEGQR
+475 IGTHALKISEGQR

-514 TLTEQKIQQAFLSMM
+514 TLTEQKISEAFLTMM
-529 RGRTSF
+529 TGRTSF
-535 VIAHRLSTIK
+535 VIAHRLSTIR

-560 VGNHDALMA
+560 IGSHDDLMA
-569 KRGYYYELQQ
+569 RHGYYYQLQQ
-579 AQLTQSVSSSN
+579 AQFAK

>member
-1 MPKKNQKGA
+1 MTKSKQTA
-10 LRFFMPYLLAFRLE
+10 SWRFFLPYLLAFRLE
-24 LFLSILFGLASG
+24 LILSIIFGLASG

-42 TYYIGLSMDQL
+42 TYYIGLGVDQM
-53 VANGQ
+53 VHRGQ
-58 VNFAMLRHIM
+58 VNFPILRHILV
-68 LLFVGVLVVTVV
+68 LLVGVLIVTVI
-80 SQLMIQRLSNRLAYR
+80 SQWLIQRLSNRLAYR
-95 SVSVLR
+95 SVAVLR
-101 KDAYAHLNQLPLR
+101 KDAYDHLNQLPLR
-114 YYDQTV
+114 YYDQTA

-147 SGLTIVIVALGF
+147 SGITVVIVALVF

-166 LTVVVL
+166 LTLVVL

-182 WWVAK
+182 WLVARA
-187 VSQADFVSQQ
+187 SQQDFVSQQ

-202 ISGFITEMIGNQKT
+202 ISGYITEMIGNQKT
-216 VKAFQREAIS
+216 VKAFQRETAN
-226 QAQFQAM
+226 QAQFEDL
-233 NQELYVKG
+233 NQDLYVKG

-256 FVDHLAYLS
+256 FVDHLAYMS
-265 VGCIGGLL
+265 VGCVGGLM
-273 ALNGSTTV
+273 ALNGSTAV

-306 TTQIQTAYAGL
+306 TTQIQIAFAGL
-317 NRTKDLMTQVTETPD
+317 RRTQELMDQPIETQD
-332 APDAKVLTQ
+332 APDAHVLTH
-341 AKGHI
+341 AKGDI
-346 DFQNVSFGYKP
+346 DFQDVSFGYNP
-357 GQTLI
+357 DQALI
-362 TDFSLE
+362 TDFSLK
-368 VMPGEMIA
+368 VAPGEMIA

-399 KGAILIDGTDIRH
+399 KGAILIDGTDIRDM
-412 LTRDSLRQSFGMVL
+412 TRDSLRQSFGMVL
-426 QETWLFGSSLRDNLT
+426 QETWLFGSSLRANLC
-441 YGRQAATDEEIYSA
+441 YGREDATDEEIYTA
-455 LKQAHM
+455 LKEAHM
-461 YDFVMRLPKKLETQ
+461 YDFVMRLPDKLETQ
-475 VGTHALKLSEGQR
+475 VGAHALKISEGQR

-514 TLTEQKIQQAFLSMM
+514 TLTEQKISQAFLKMM
-529 RGRTSF
+529 TGRTSF

-560 VGNHDALMA
+560 IGSHDQLMA
-569 KRGYYYELQQ
+569 QQGYYYQLQQ
-579 AQLTQSVSSSN
+579 AQFAK

>member
-1 MPKKNQKGA
+1 MTRTNQKA
-10 LRFFMPYLLAFRLE
+10 SWRFFLPYLLAFRLE
-24 LFLSILFGLASG
+24 LILSIILGLASG
-36 ITVVLM
+36 VTVVLT
-42 TYYIGLSMDQL
+42 TYYIGVSVDQM
-53 VANGQ
+53 VHQGQ
-58 VNFAMLRHIM
+58 VNFSTLRYILM
-68 LLFVGVLVVTVV
+68 RLVVVLLVTVI
-80 SQLMIQRLSNRLAYR
+80 SQWLIQRLSNRLSYR
-95 SVSVLR
+95 SVAVLR
-101 KDAYAHLNQLPLR
+101 KDAYEHLNQLPLR
-114 YYDQTV
+114 YYDQTA

-147 SGLTIVIVALGF
+147 SGITVVIIALVF

-166 LTVVVL
+166 LTLVVL

-182 WWVAK
+182 WLVARA
-187 VSQADFVSQQ
+187 SQQDFVSQQ

-202 ISGFITEMIGNQKT
+202 ISGYMTEMIGNQKT
-216 VKAFQREAIS
+216 VKAFQRETVN
-226 QAQFQAM
+226 QAHFEVL
-233 NQELYVKG
+233 NQELYIKG

-265 VGCIGGLL
+265 VGCVGGLM

-288 FTIYAS
+288 FTIYAT

-306 TTQIQTAYAGL
+306 TTQIQTAFAGL
-317 NRTKDLMTQVTETPD
+317 KRTQELMNQPIEQPD
-332 APDAKVLTQ
+332 APDAQVLEH
-341 AKGHI
+341 AKGEI
-346 DFQNVSFGYKP
+346 DFQDVSFGYDP
-357 GQTLI
+357 GQSLI
-362 TDFSLE
+362 TDFSLK
-368 VMPGEMIA
+368 VAPGEMIA

-399 KGAILIDGTDIRH
+399 KGAILIDGTDIRDM
-412 LTRDSLRQSFGMVL
+412 TRDSLRQSFGMVL
-426 QETWLFGSSLRDNLT
+426 QETWLFGSSLRANLC
-441 YGRQAATDEEIYSA
+441 YGREDATDEEIYAA
-455 LKQAHM
+455 LKASHM
-461 YDFVMRLPKKLETQ
+461 YDFVMRLPDKLETQ
-475 VGTHALKLSEGQR
+475 IGTHTLKISEGQR

-514 TLTEQKIQQAFLSMM
+514 TLTEQKISEAFLTMM
-529 RGRTSF
+529 TGRTSF
-535 VIAHRLSTIK
+535 VIAHRLSTIR

-560 VGNHDALMA
+560 IGSHDDLMA
-569 KRGYYYELQQ
+569 RHGYYYQLQQ
-579 AQLTQSVSSSN
+579 AQFAK

>member
-1 MPKKNQKGA
+1 MTKSKQTA
-10 LRFFMPYLLAFRLE
+10 SWRFFLPYLLAFRLE
-24 LFLSILFGLASG
+24 LILSIIFGLASG

-42 TYYIGLSMDQL
+42 TYYIGLGVDQM
-53 VANGQ
+53 VHRGQ
-58 VNFAMLRHIM
+58 VNFPILRHILV
-68 LLFVGVLVVTVV
+68 LLVGVLIVTVI
-80 SQLMIQRLSNRLAYR
+80 SQWLIQRLSNRLAYR
-95 SVSVLR
+95 SVAVLR
-101 KDAYAHLNQLPLR
+101 KDAYDHLNQLPLR
-114 YYDQTV
+114 YYDQTA

-147 SGLTIVIVALGF
+147 SGITVVIVALVF

-166 LTVVVL
+166 LTLVVL

-182 WWVAK
+182 WLVARA
-187 VSQADFVSQQ
+187 SQQDFVSQQ

-202 ISGFITEMIGNQKT
+202 ISGYITEMIGNQTT
-216 VKAFQREAIS
+216 VKAFQRETAN
-226 QAQFQAM
+226 QAQFEDL
-233 NQELYVKG
+233 NQDLYVKG

-265 VGCIGGLL
+265 VGCVGGLM
-273 ALNGSTTV
+273 ALNGSTAV

-306 TTQIQTAYAGL
+306 TTQIQIAFAGL
-317 NRTKDLMTQVTETPD
+317 RRTQELMDQPIETQD
-332 APDAKVLTQ
+332 APDAHVLTH
-341 AKGHI
+341 AKGDI
-346 DFQNVSFGYKP
+346 DFQDVSFGYNP
-357 GQTLI
+357 GQALI
-362 TDFSLE
+362 TDFSLK
-368 VMPGEMIA
+368 VAPGEMIA

-399 KGAILIDGTDIRH
+399 KGAILIDGTDIRDM
-412 LTRDSLRQSFGMVL
+412 TRDSLRQSFGMVL
-426 QETWLFGSSLRDNLT
+426 QETWLFGSSLRANLC
-441 YGRQAATDEEIYSA
+441 YGREDATDEEIYTA
-455 LKQAHM
+455 LKEAHM
-461 YDFVMRLPKKLETQ
+461 YDFVMRLPDKLETQ
-475 VGTHALKLSEGQR
+475 VGAHALKISEGQR

-514 TLTEQKIQQAFLSMM
+514 TLTEQKISQAFLKMM
-529 RGRTSF
+529 TGRTSF

-560 VGNHDALMA
+560 IGSHDQLMA
-569 KRGYYYELQQ
+569 QQGYYYRLQQ
-579 AQLTQSVSSSN
+579 AQFAK

>member
-1 MPKKNQKGA
+1 MTKSKQTA
-10 LRFFMPYLLAFRLE
+10 SWRFFLPYLLAFRLE
-24 LFLSILFGLASG
+24 LILSIIFGLASG

-42 TYYIGLSMDQL
+42 TYYIGLGVDQM
-53 VANGQ
+53 VHRGQ
-58 VNFAMLRHIM
+58 VNFPILRHILV
-68 LLFVGVLVVTVV
+68 LLVGVLIVTVI
-80 SQLMIQRLSNRLAYR
+80 SQWLIQRLSNRLAYR
-95 SVSVLR
+95 SVAVLR
-101 KDAYAHLNQLPLR
+101 KDAYDHLNQLPLR
-114 YYDQTV
+114 YYDQTA

-147 SGLTIVIVALGF
+147 SGITVVIVALVF

-166 LTVVVL
+166 LTLVVL

-182 WWVAK
+182 WLVARA
-187 VSQADFVSQQ
+187 SQQDFVSQQ

-202 ISGFITEMIGNQKT
+202 ISGYITEMIGNQKT
-216 VKAFQREAIS
+216 VKAFQRETAN
-226 QAQFQAM
+226 QAQFEDL
-233 NQELYVKG
+233 NQDLYVKG

-265 VGCIGGLL
+265 VGCVGGLM
-273 ALNGSTTV
+273 ALNGSTAV

-306 TTQIQTAYAGL
+306 TTQIQIAFAGL
-317 NRTKDLMTQVTETPD
+317 RRTQELMDQPIETQD
-332 APDAKVLTQ
+332 APDARVLTH
-341 AKGHI
+341 AKGDI
-346 DFQNVSFGYKP
+346 DFQEVSFGYNP
-357 GQTLI
+357 GQALI
-362 TDFSLE
+362 TDFSLK
-368 VMPGEMIA
+368 VAPGEMIA

-399 KGAILIDGTDIRH
+399 KGAILIDGTDIRDM
-412 LTRDSLRQSFGMVL
+412 TRDSLRQSFGMVL
-426 QETWLFGSSLRDNLT
+426 QETWLFGSSLRANLC
-441 YGRQAATDEEIYSA
+441 YGREDATDEEIYTA
-455 LKQAHM
+455 LKEAHM
-461 YDFVMRLPKKLETQ
+461 YDFVMRLPDKLETQ
-475 VGTHALKLSEGQR
+475 VGAHALKISEGQR

-514 TLTEQKIQQAFLSMM
+514 TLTEQKISQAFLKMM
-529 RGRTSF
+529 TGRTSF

-560 VGNHDALMA
+560 IGSHDQLMA
-569 KRGYYYELQQ
+569 QQGYYYQLQQ
-579 AQLTQSVSSSN
+579 AQFAK

>member
-1 MPKKNQKGA
+1 MTKSKQTA
-10 LRFFMPYLLAFRLE
+10 SWRFFLPYLLAFRLE
-24 LFLSILFGLASG
+24 LILSIIFGLASG

-42 TYYIGLSMDQL
+42 TYYIGLGVDQM
-53 VANGQ
+53 VHRGQ
-58 VNFAMLRHIM
+58 VNFPILRHILV
-68 LLFVGVLVVTVV
+68 LLVGVLIVTVI
-80 SQLMIQRLSNRLAYR
+80 SQWLIQRLSNRLAYR
-95 SVSVLR
+95 SVAVLR
-101 KDAYAHLNQLPLR
+101 KDAYDHLNQLPLR
-114 YYDQTV
+114 YYDQTA

-147 SGLTIVIVALGF
+147 SGITVVIVALVF

-166 LTVVVL
+166 LTLVVL

-182 WWVAK
+182 WLVARA
-187 VSQADFVSQQ
+187 SQQDFVSQQ

-202 ISGFITEMIGNQKT
+202 ISGYITEMIGNQKT
-216 VKAFQREAIS
+216 VKAFQRETAN
-226 QAQFQAM
+226 QAQFEDL
-233 NQELYVKG
+233 NQDLYVKG

-265 VGCIGGLL
+265 VGCVGGLM
-273 ALNGSTTV
+273 ALNGSTAV

-306 TTQIQTAYAGL
+306 TTQIQIAFAGL
-317 NRTKDLMTQVTETPD
+317 RRTQELMDQPIETQD
-332 APDAKVLTQ
+332 APDAHVLTH
-341 AKGHI
+341 AKGDI
-346 DFQNVSFGYKP
+346 DFQDVSFGYNP
-357 GQTLI
+357 DQALI
-362 TDFSLE
+362 TDFSLK
-368 VMPGEMIA
+368 VAPGEMIA

-399 KGAILIDGTDIRH
+399 KGAILIDGTDIRDM
-412 LTRDSLRQSFGMVL
+412 TRDSLRQSFGMVL
-426 QETWLFGSSLRDNLT
+426 QETWLFGSSLRANLC
-441 YGRQAATDEEIYSA
+441 YGREDATDEEIYTA
-455 LKQAHM
+455 LKEAHM
-461 YDFVMRLPKKLETQ
+461 YDFVMRLPDKLETQ
-475 VGTHALKLSEGQR
+475 VGAHALKISEGQR
-488 QLLTIARTMISQPD
+488 QLLTIARTMIGQPD

-514 TLTEQKIQQAFLSMM
+514 TLTEQKISQAFLKMM
-529 RGRTSF
+529 TGRTSF

-560 VGNHDALMA
+560 IGSHDQLMA
-569 KRGYYYELQQ
+569 QQGYYYQLQQ
-579 AQLTQSVSSSN
+579 AQFAK

>member
-1 MPKKNQKGA
+1 MTRTNQKA
-10 LRFFMPYLLAFRLE
+10 SWRFFLPYLLAFRLE
-24 LFLSILFGLASG
+24 LILSIILGLASG
-36 ITVVLM
+36 VTVVLT
-42 TYYIGLSMDQL
+42 TYYIGVSVDQM
-53 VANGQ
+53 VHQGQ
-58 VNFAMLRHIM
+58 VNFSTLRYILM
-68 LLFVGVLVVTVV
+68 RLVVVLLVTVI
-80 SQLMIQRLSNRLAYR
+80 SQWLIQRLSNRLSYR
-95 SVSVLR
+95 SVAVLR
-101 KDAYAHLNQLPLR
+101 KDAYEHLNQLPLR
-114 YYDQTV
+114 YYDQTA

-147 SGLTIVIVALGF
+147 SGITVVIIALVF

-166 LTVVVL
+166 LTLVVL

-182 WWVAK
+182 WLVARA
-187 VSQADFVSQQ
+187 SQQDFVSQQ

-202 ISGFITEMIGNQKT
+202 ISGYMTEMIGNQKT
-216 VKAFQREAIS
+216 VKAFQRETVN
-226 QAQFQAM
+226 QAHFEVL
-233 NQELYVKG
+233 NQELYIKG

-265 VGCIGGLL
+265 VGCVGGLM

-288 FTIYAS
+288 FTIYAT

-306 TTQIQTAYAGL
+306 TTQIQTAFAGL
-317 NRTKDLMTQVTETPD
+317 KRTQELMNQPIEQPD
-332 APDAKVLTQ
+332 APDAQVLEH
-341 AKGHI
+341 AKGEI
-346 DFQNVSFGYKP
+346 DFQDVSFGYDP
-357 GQTLI
+357 GQSLI
-362 TDFSLE
+362 TDFSLK
-368 VMPGEMIA
+368 VAPGEMIA

-399 KGAILIDGTDIRH
+399 KGAILIDGTDIRDM
-412 LTRDSLRQSFGMVL
+412 TRDSLRQSFGMVL
-426 QETWLFGSSLRDNLT
+426 QETWLFGSSLRANLC
-441 YGRQAATDEEIYSA
+441 YGREDATDEEIYAA
-455 LKQAHM
+455 LKASHM
-461 YDFVMRLPKKLETQ
+461 YDFVMRLPDKLETQ
-475 VGTHALKLSEGQR
+475 IGTHALKISEGQR

-514 TLTEQKIQQAFLSMM
+514 TLTEQKISEAFLTMM
-529 RGRTSF
+529 TGRTSF
-535 VIAHRLSTIK
+535 VIAHRLSTIR

-560 VGNHDALMA
+560 IGSHDDLMA
-569 KRGYYYELQQ
+569 RHGYYYQLQQ
-579 AQLTQSVSSSN
+579 AQFAK

>member
-1 MPKKNQKGA
+1 MTRTNQKA
-10 LRFFMPYLLAFRLE
+10 SWRFFLPYLLAFRLE
-24 LFLSILFGLASG
+24 LILSIILGLASG
-36 ITVVLM
+36 VTVVLT
-42 TYYIGLSMDQL
+42 TYYIGLSVDQM
-53 VANGQ
+53 VHQGQ
-58 VNFAMLRHIM
+58 VNFSTLRYI
-68 LLFVGVLVVTVV
+68 LIRLVVVLLVTVI
-80 SQLMIQRLSNRLAYR
+80 SQWLIQRLSNRLSYR
-95 SVSVLR
+95 SVAVLR
-101 KDAYAHLNQLPLR
+101 KDAYEHLNQLPLR
-114 YYDQTV
+114 YYDQTA

-147 SGLTIVIVALGF
+147 SGITVVIIALVF

-166 LTVVVL
+166 LTLVVL

-182 WWVAK
+182 WLVARA
-187 VSQADFVSQQ
+187 SQQDFVSQQ

-202 ISGFITEMIGNQKT
+202 ISGYMTEMIGNQKT
-216 VKAFQREAIS
+216 VKAFQRETVN
-226 QAQFQAM
+226 QAHFEVL
-233 NQELYVKG
+233 NQELYIKG

-265 VGCIGGLL
+265 VGCVGGLM

-288 FTIYAS
+288 FTIYAT

-306 TTQIQTAYAGL
+306 TTQIQTAFAGL
-317 NRTKDLMTQVTETPD
+317 KRTQELMNQPIEQPD
-332 APDAKVLTQ
+332 APDAQVLEH
-341 AKGHI
+341 AKGEI
-346 DFQNVSFGYKP
+346 DFQDVSFGYDP
-357 GQTLI
+357 GQSLI
-362 TDFSLE
+362 TDFSLK
-368 VMPGEMIA
+368 VAPGEMIA

-399 KGAILIDGTDIRH
+399 KGAILIDGTDIRDM
-412 LTRDSLRQSFGMVL
+412 TRDSLRQSFGMVL
-426 QETWLFGSSLRDNLT
+426 QETWLFGSSLRANLC
-441 YGRQAATDEEIYSA
+441 YGREDATDEEIYAA
-455 LKQAHM
+455 LKASHM
-461 YDFVMRLPKKLETQ
+461 YDFVMRLPDKLETQ
-475 VGTHALKLSEGQR
+475 IGTHALKISEGQR

-514 TLTEQKIQQAFLSMM
+514 TLTEQKISEAFLTMM
-529 RGRTSF
+529 TGRTSF
-535 VIAHRLSTIK
+535 VIAHRLSTIR

-560 VGNHDALMA
+560 IGSHDDLMA
-569 KRGYYYELQQ
+569 RHGYYYQLQQ
-579 AQLTQSVSSSN
+579 AQFAK

>member
-1 MPKKNQKGA
+1 MTKSKQTA
-10 LRFFMPYLLAFRLE
+10 SWRFFLPYLLAFRLE
-24 LFLSILFGLASG
+24 LILSIIFGLASG

-42 TYYIGLSMDQL
+42 TYYIGLGVDQM
-53 VANGQ
+53 VHSGQ
-58 VNFAMLRHIM
+58 VNFPILRHILV
-68 LLFVGVLVVTVV
+68 LLVGVLIVTVI
-80 SQLMIQRLSNRLAYR
+80 SQWLIQRLSNRLAYR
-95 SVSVLR
+95 SVAVLR
-101 KDAYAHLNQLPLR
+101 KDAYDHLNQLPLR
-114 YYDQTV
+114 YYDQTA

-147 SGLTIVIVALGF
+147 SGITVVIVALVF

-166 LTVVVL
+166 LTLVVL

-182 WWVAK
+182 WLVARA
-187 VSQADFVSQQ
+187 SQQDFVSQQ

-202 ISGFITEMIGNQKT
+202 ISGYITEMIGNQKT
-216 VKAFQREAIS
+216 VKAFQRETAN
-226 QAQFQAM
+226 QAQFEDL
-233 NQELYVKG
+233 NQDLYVKG

-265 VGCIGGLL
+265 VGCVGGLM

-306 TTQIQTAYAGL
+306 TTQIQIAFAGL
-317 NRTKDLMTQVTETPD
+317 RRTQELMDQPIETQD
-332 APDAKVLTQ
+332 APDAHVLTH
-341 AKGHI
+341 AKGDI
-346 DFQNVSFGYKP
+346 DFQDVSFGYNP
-357 GQTLI
+357 GQALI
-362 TDFSLE
+362 TDFSLK
-368 VMPGEMIA
+368 VAPGEMIA

-399 KGAILIDGTDIRH
+399 KGAILIDGTDIRDM
-412 LTRDSLRQSFGMVL
+412 TRDSLRQSFGMVL
-426 QETWLFGSSLRDNLT
+426 QETWLFGSSLRANLC
-441 YGRQAATDEEIYSA
+441 YGREDATDEEIYTA
-455 LKQAHM
+455 LKEAHM
-461 YDFVMRLPKKLETQ
+461 YDFVMRLPDKLETQ
-475 VGTHALKLSEGQR
+475 VGAHALKISEGQR
-488 QLLTIARTMISQPD
+488 QLLTIARTMISKPD

-514 TLTEQKIQQAFLSMM
+514 TLTEQKISQAFLKMM
-529 RGRTSF
+529 TGRTSF

-560 VGNHDALMA
+560 IGSHDQLMA
-569 KRGYYYELQQ
+569 QQGYYYQLQQ
-579 AQLTQSVSSSN
+579 AQFAK

>member
-1 MPKKNQKGA
+1 MTKSKQTA
-10 LRFFMPYLLAFRLE
+10 SWRFFLPYLLAFRLE
-24 LFLSILFGLASG
+24 LILSIIFGLASG

-42 TYYIGLSMDQL
+42 TYYIGLGVDQM
-53 VANGQ
+53 VHRGQ
-58 VNFAMLRHIM
+58 VNFPILRHILV
-68 LLFVGVLVVTVV
+68 LLVGVLIVTVI
-80 SQLMIQRLSNRLAYR
+80 SQWLIQRLSNRLAYR
-95 SVSVLR
+95 SVAVLR
-101 KDAYAHLNQLPLR
+101 KDAYDHLNQLPLR
-114 YYDQTV
+114 YYDQTA

-147 SGLTIVIVALGF
+147 AGITVVIVALVF

-166 LTVVVL
+166 LTLVVL

-182 WWVAK
+182 WLVARA
-187 VSQADFVSQQ
+187 SQQDFVSQQ

-202 ISGFITEMIGNQKT
+202 ISGYITEMIGNQKT
-216 VKAFQREAIS
+216 VKAFQRETAN
-226 QAQFQAM
+226 QAQFEDL
-233 NQELYVKG
+233 NQDLYVKG

-265 VGCIGGLL
+265 VGCVGGLM
-273 ALNGSTTV
+273 ALNGSTAV

-306 TTQIQTAYAGL
+306 TTQIQIAFAGL
-317 NRTKDLMTQVTETPD
+317 RRTQELMDQPIETQD
-332 APDAKVLTQ
+332 APDAHVLTH
-341 AKGHI
+341 AKGDI
-346 DFQNVSFGYKP
+346 DFQDVSFGYNP
-357 GQTLI
+357 GQALI
-362 TDFSLE
+362 TDFSLK
-368 VMPGEMIA
+368 VAPGEMIA

-399 KGAILIDGTDIRH
+399 KGAILIDGTDIRDM
-412 LTRDSLRQSFGMVL
+412 TRDSLRQSFGMVL
-426 QETWLFGSSLRDNLT
+426 QETWLFGSSLRANLC
-441 YGRQAATDEEIYSA
+441 YGREDATDEEIYTA
-455 LKQAHM
+455 LKEAHM
-461 YDFVMRLPKKLETQ
+461 YDFVMRLPDKLETQ
-475 VGTHALKLSEGQR
+475 VGAHALKISEGQR
-488 QLLTIARTMISQPD
+488 QLLTIARTMIGQPD

-514 TLTEQKIQQAFLSMM
+514 TLTEQKISQAFLKMM
-529 RGRTSF
+529 TGRTSF

-560 VGNHDALMA
+560 IGSHDQLMA
-569 KRGYYYELQQ
+569 QQGYYYQLQQ
-579 AQLTQSVSSSN
+579 AQFAK